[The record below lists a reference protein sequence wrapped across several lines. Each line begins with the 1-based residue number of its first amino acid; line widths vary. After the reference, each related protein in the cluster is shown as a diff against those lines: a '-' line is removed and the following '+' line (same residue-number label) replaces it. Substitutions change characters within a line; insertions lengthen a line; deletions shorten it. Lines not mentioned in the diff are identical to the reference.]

1 MFFESKIQV
10 LVLILIVFSIDVI
23 PFVLAEEEDEEEMSD
38 NILSKYS
45 SENLTLV
52 TNSESEQWENSFENE
67 IDSIWGHDIEIKS
80 LNDGNDLYFLISW
93 EDDTKSVDNPD
104 GVVFFLETKK
114 IVKPMILKEEHDEEE
129 YEIHVLPEI
138 QVTVNEEIWKWE
150 SDGTEDDNILVNAEW
165 KNNRWNVAL
174 GKKMITDKLGEIKM
188 GETTDAFLKVA
199 VWDGDQN
206 QTFVNIEEEDIPE
219 LRLLVLPEINSN
231 PKDIYVWS
239 AILAVG
245 TGSFLIAEIRKHQR
259 MEA

>member
-1 MFFESKIQV
+1 MFFKHKIHV
-10 LVLILIVFSIDVI
+10 LMLIVIVFSIGVI
-23 PFVLAEEEDEEEMSD
+23 PFVVAEEEDEEERGD

-52 TNSESEQWENSFENE
+52 TDNESEQWENSFESE
-67 IDSIWGHDIEIKS
+67 IDSIWSHEIEIKS

-93 EDDTKSVDNPD
+93 EDDTKSDDNPD

-129 YEIHVLPEI
+129 IHVIPET
-138 QVTVNEEIWKWE
+138 QVTVNEEMWKWE
-150 SDGTEDDNILVNAEW
+150 SDGTESDNILVNAEW

-174 GKKMITDKLGEIKM
+174 EKKMIVDKLGEIKM
-188 GETTDAFLKVA
+188 GETTEAFLKVA
-199 VWDGDQN
+199 VWDGNQN
-206 QTFVNIEEEDIPE
+206 QSFVNIEEEDIPE
-219 LRLLVLPEINSN
+219 LRLVVLPEINST

-245 TGSFLIAEIRKHQR
+245 TGSFLIVEIRKHQR
-259 MEA
+259 VEA